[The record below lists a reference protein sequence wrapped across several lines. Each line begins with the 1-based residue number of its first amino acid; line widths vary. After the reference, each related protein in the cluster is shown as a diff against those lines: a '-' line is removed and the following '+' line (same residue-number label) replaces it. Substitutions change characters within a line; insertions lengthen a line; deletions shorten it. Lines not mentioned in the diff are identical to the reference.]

1 MNLECHNSFIINI
14 YYMLTYEVNSMS
26 KVLEDLTTYTCFR
39 APQRAIRTPPKNAF
53 LCIFDKRQL
62 QS

>member
-1 MNLECHNSFIINI
+1 
-14 YYMLTYEVNSMS
+14 MLTYEVNSMS